1 MAAISIFRLQRKR
14 TAFSMNNASLKH
26 IDFYRY
32 RVKVDELRGVKQA
45 PQTEVQKSNF
55 CKLSLFVL

>member
-1 MAAISIFRLQRKR
+1 MAALSIFRLLRKR

-32 RVKVDELRGVKQA
+32 WLKTNELRGLNQA

-55 CKLSLFVL
+55 CK